1 MAYSWRV
8 TLNSVDISAKVV
20 SFSITSNIENFCREL
35 SLNTVDTDVYSA
47 FSFTQF
53 PSDTALEVF
62 TNIGSG
68 FVSQGQFY
76 IERPTLEITPNA
88 TQLQGVWGRSKQAK
102 LGAPFALKVDKIWAS
117 DTSFFSI
124 CQEMH
129 DLVGLTWSSS
139 YSSIGDFTIAAYSFQ
154 ADGIYPIDVISRLA
168 GYAGAIV
175 TSSKDSH
182 IRIVRR
188 DFAPT
193 SVDRAIQGIEAQR
206 ILDRPIWPDFG
217 NRIKVSSTG
226 GTSGYSIDILE
237 DKLCF
242 LGDGTGSLVVYAQ
255 VSDSDGRALDN
266 TVVSWSIDRTD
277 LATLAYS
284 ETSTSTRTVDE
295 EEQKAADYLTVTV
308 EHPPISVQS
317 VYAKSDVDR
326 ETNLLNGGYT
336 LDGATITF
344 TNPLPYCDTTLL
356 ITYTCDGIAS
366 NTVYSGST
374 SGTATLT
381 AKAGG
386 TKDDIKIYVGN
397 PCECSDEIG
406 DDGDSEFGIDL
417 EAIPNPICCM
427 DSTSGTCACSMP
439 EGCISRILVTAYEFG
454 VMDDGRIVD
463 FVDISNP
470 IIGELLYTQVRLG
483 TIKVE
488 DVPATVVEELPS
500 TWRCETKYFF
510 TSPPSAKY
518 YFPDGSY
525 VPFIGTSID
534 GRDVYV
540 NKTMAAPVEL
550 GSYIYLSGYINGAA
564 INYFEGYGKGSATIQ
579 ASVQGSREEPY
590 TTTIDIEV
598 KCGTSPNPTPNP
610 NPHPWIPPS
619 PKPKPDP
626 DPDPNPGWCKDKSG
640 TPIPCEMPK
649 WCCNKNGEPGCWLE
663 EECDEPPPSGCVTT
677 DMSDNPDA
685 YDSSQRFGAYG
696 ETCTC
701 EILCE
706 GEIEKYGTTQT
717 YDGSSYRT
725 LSQIATE
732 DYGLTEGTP
741 EHTEKMGELH
751 DDALSLCVDE
761 CEASEACQGEVPVI
775 SGADS
780 IPPGAGEYPYSVSG
794 GVPPYTWSV
803 SGNGGQGGASIS
815 SSGVLSIQ
823 KANCGSYIISATDAC
838 GVEGTFSVRSSSG
851 KWRKDSHVCEPC
863 YTIPGRNCTSLGY
876 CDVTY
881 SVTYSFF
888 YMSYGCTDEV
898 VSGRFKAQVCISV
911 FYAWF
916 NDSFIHL
923 CNSCRNDFLGWGT
936 TSYYTYLR
944 QMICD
949 SLCDTYLTD
958 CAPCNFAFLAQCA
971 AIVGKASV
979 AEAYAPN
986 GALEGVAVVDDGTLK
1001 EWVCP

>member
-1 MAYSWRV
+1 MAYSWKV

-188 DFAPT
+188 DFAST
-193 SVDRAIQGIEAQR
+193 FVDRAIQGIEAQR

-242 LGDGTGSLVVYAQ
+242 LGDGAGRLVVYAQ

-295 EEQKAADYLTVTV
+295 EEQKATDYLTVTV

-317 VYAKSDVDR
+317 VYAKSDVYR

-366 NTVYSGST
+366 NTVYGGST

-406 DDGDSEFGIDL
+406 DDDGDSEFGIDL

-454 VMDDGRIVD
+454 VMDDGRIVN

-525 VPFIGTSID
+525 VPFIGTSVD

-619 PKPKPDP
+619 PKPDP

-761 CEASEACQGEVPVI
+761 CEASEDCQGEVPVI

-838 GVEGTFSVRSSSG
+838 GVEGTFGVRSGNGVWTKVGYSYC
-851 KWRKDSHVCEPC
+851 KDCEHPTYVCDCEEYVTCFC
-863 YTIPGRNCTSLGY
+863 YCSATWALDPVI
-876 CDVTY
+876 
-881 SVTYSFF
+881 
-888 YMSYGCTDEV
+888 
-898 VSGRFKAQVCISV
+898 SGRFRVIVDKCIWAIVWSHAANIDSDCPGCREAAISWCEAC
-911 FYAWF
+911 YY
-916 NDSFIHL
+916 NDSLTKNHSCSSG
-923 CNSCRNDFLGWGT
+923 CNRTFL
-936 TSYYTYLR
+936 SE
-944 QMICD
+944 
-949 SLCDTYLTD
+949 
-958 CAPCNFAFLAQCA
+958 CA
-971 AIVGKASV
+971 AIVGVPLV
-979 AEAYAPN
+979 APDYTPGGILVGIA
-986 GALEGVAVVDDGTLK
+986 AVISGDK
-1001 EWVCP
+1001 WEWVCS